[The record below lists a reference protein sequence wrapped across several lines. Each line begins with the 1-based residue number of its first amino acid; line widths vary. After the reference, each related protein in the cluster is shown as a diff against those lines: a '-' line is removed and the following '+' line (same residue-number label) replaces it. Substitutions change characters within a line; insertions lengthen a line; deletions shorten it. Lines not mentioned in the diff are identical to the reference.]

1 MCWAG
6 LECCHPPS
14 PILYH
19 WKSPLAR
26 PERGERRV
34 LHRRLSLEFVITYK
48 LYLCGGGR
56 GRDGLHF
63 LYSLPRSCR
72 LDQARSPPQPLVLQT
87 ADADCL
93 ADRANEPQHRKLNG
107 PFGTGCDGPQSR
119 GTIRETSLHDMSEII
134 EGSQWVDSWVH
145 RTHRCIMC

>member
-1 MCWAG
+1 MDCIFST
-6 LECCHPPS
+6 PS
-14 PILYH
+14 LALVGSI
-19 WKSPLAR
+19 KLAR
-26 PERGERRV
+26 P
-34 LHRRLSLEFVITYK
+34 LNS
-48 LYLCGGGR
+48 
-56 GRDGLHF
+56 
-63 LYSLPRSCR
+63 SSCR
-72 LDQARSPPQPLVLQT
+72 LWSM
-87 ADADCL
+87 DADCL